1 MAESCTPSGD
11 EQLLIIKM
19 LLHEQSNSRKRP
31 DKTETDNTETD
42 KPEKPSDDRNGHGDL
57 LDIHEEENQYY
68 MVSAS
73 WIHRWLHHVKH
84 FDKAVYPGK
93 LTMVTGDLGDI
104 PDFEHLDEMN
114 SEHDWST
121 NKWMPETVWCELVQ
135 WYGVED
141 GHELDRYDR
150 SEPDPDWRDLRISL
164 KGDLSASLATAS
176 KYFDEREKC
185 GYIELQLRRIFGVT
199 HDTETQLWLRGTT
212 ITLLDRSKELMHYD
226 DPEVRYHTGFF
237 GLLSGVKSHRA

>member
-1 MAESCTPSGD
+1 MAENSTPSGA

-19 LLHEQSNSRKRP
+19 LLHEQSNSRKQP

-57 LDIHEEENQYY
+57 LDIHEEGNQYY
-68 MVSAS
+68 QVSTS
-73 WIHRWLHHVKH
+73 WIYRWLHHVKH

-93 LTMVTGDLGDI
+93 LTMVTGDGNTI
-104 PDFEHLDEMN
+104 PEFEHLDEMN

-121 NKWMPETVWCELVQ
+121 NKYVPETVWCKWVQ

-141 GHELDRYDR
+141 CHELDRYDR
-150 SEPDPDWRDLRISL
+150 SEPDADWTDLGISL
-164 KGDLSASLATAS
+164 KGDLGARLAAAL
-176 KYFDEREKC
+176 KDFYDREKC

-199 HDTETQLWLRGTT
+199 HDAETQLWLDGKTP
-212 ITLLDRSKELMHYD
+212 TLLDRSKELIHYTD
-226 DPEVRYHTGFF
+226 SEVR
-237 GLLSGVKSHRA
+237 